1 MTAARCWQTQP
12 QRDMY
17 DLENIQAFVVAN
29 GAEHTIRDYSVSIYK
44 DKENGGLEV
53 GVTGQSFRK

>member
-1 MTAARCWQTQP
+1 
-12 QRDMY
+12 MY

-53 GVTGQSFRK
+53 GVTGHLFGND